1 MRIIMLGAPGAGK
14 GTMSALMEKKYGIVQ
29 ISTGDILRAEVKEG
43 TSLGRKAADY
53 MNRGDLVP
61 DEIILGMMKNRLQ
74 KKDCSKGFI
83 LDGFPRTIA
92 QAESLD
98 GIMKDLGIRLDGVIN
113 LEVPQDLLIRR
124 LTSRRTCSN
133 PSCQA
138 VFNIHT
144 MPPKKEGVCDK
155 CGSQIIQRDDE
166 KEDVIRKRLATYDE
180 KTAPLIDY
188 YSGSDAFFSLPCIVA
203 DEAMDKIVERFKGL

>member
-1 MRIIMLGAPGAGK
+1 
-14 GTMSALMEKKYGIVQ
+14 
-29 ISTGDILRAEVKEG
+29 
-43 TSLGRKAADY
+43 